1 MTVIKYYK
9 NKCIS
14 LSASTGPGLIVQPG
28 LPLLPSPSYPAQ
40 VCDTSRAA
48 AGPAPGQSHTDSAGG
63 KPWRFWERFS
73 HTISTAWFQFTEER
87 FLVITQPQMQPF
99 SCFFF
104 LSDQFRA
111 YSCPRQLGTSP
122 STSAPPLRLRSTKH
136 TAPTQRTLPQSSRQP
151 PHPSTKA
158 SLSPHGPPGTQ
169 SSDLHHFLHN
179 THRGDQKRPGH
190 LHPCPHTAHS
200 CPITYLPAHKPL
212 SPPRGPKGIKHL
224 L

>member
-1 MTVIKYYK
+1 MTIIKYYK

-104 LSDQFRA
+104 FVRPIQGIFLSSSIRYQPFHKRTTPQA
-111 YSCPRQLGTSP
+111 ALHKAH
-122 STSAPPLRLRSTKH
+122 SA
-136 TAPTQRTLPQSSRQP
+136 
-151 PHPSTKA
+151 
-158 SLSPHGPPGTQ
+158 
-169 SSDLHHFLHN
+169 
-179 THRGDQKRPGH
+179 
-190 LHPCPHTAHS
+190 HTAHS
-200 CPITYLPAHKPL
+200 PTEL
-212 SPPRGPKGIKHL
+212 SAATPTLHEGIAFTSRSPWHSEL
-224 L
+224 GFTSLFAQQTLW